1 MEFIPLL
8 VIALLFWFL
17 VLQPQRRR
25 SRQQAAVR
33 DALEP
38 GQEVVTAGGLIGRVR
53 AVEGGETLLEVA
65 ENTVVRIDKRAV
77 TGRVEARPDAPDP
90 G

>member
-8 VIALLFWFL
+8 VLALLFWFL

-25 SRQQAAVR
+25 SREQAAVR

-38 GQEVVTAGGLIGRVR
+38 SQEVVTLGGLIGRVR
-53 AVEGGETLLEVA
+53 AVEGGEVLLEVA
-65 ENTVVRIDKRAV
+65 ENTVVRVDKRAI
-77 TGRVEARPDAPDP
+77 TGRVETRPDAPDP

>member
-8 VIALLFWFL
+8 VLALLFWFL

-25 SRQQAAVR
+25 SRRQAAVL

-38 GQEVVTAGGLIGRVR
+38 GLEVVTAGGLIGRVR
-53 AVEGGETLLEVA
+53 SVDGGEVLLEVA
-65 ENTVVRIDKRAV
+65 DDTVVRVDKRAI
-77 TGRVEARPDAPDP
+77 TGRVETRPDAPHP